1 MMTPEPAH
9 QDPFDLQR
17 FVTAQADVYPEV
29 FAELRS
35 GQKRG
40 HWMWFVFPQIAGLG
54 HSETARLYS
63 IKSLEEAAAYLHHPK
78 LGRRLVECC
87 EAILAVP
94 DKTAREI
101 FGFPDDLK
109 LRSSMTLFMAVS
121 PPDSVFFRVLAEYY
135 VGIPDQQT
143 LELLRKCV

>member
-1 MMTPEPAH
+1 MTPELTL

-17 FVTAQADVYPEV
+17 FVSAQAGIYLQ
-29 FAELRS
+29 ALGELRS

-40 HWMWFVFPQIAGLG
+40 HWMWFVFPQIDGLG
-54 HSETARLYS
+54 NSETARFYS
-63 IKSLEEAAAYLHHPK
+63 IKSAEEAVAYLQHPT
-78 LGRRLVECC
+78 LGPRLTECC
-87 EAILAVP
+87 DGFLAVP

-121 PPDSVFFRVLAEYY
+121 PPDSVFSRVVAKHFESRL
-135 VGIPDQQT
+135 DQRT
-143 LELLRKCV
+143 LDLLKVAD